1 MGKLFNNNHKK
12 TENQKKKQ
20 HYILKNSIKT
30 MNKHLSD
37 LSVSLSGE
45 FSFENTSAFF
55 RRFNNSDLEMF

>member
-1 MGKLFNNNHKK
+1 MKNLFNNNHKK
-12 TENQKKKQ
+12 VENQKKNQK
-20 HYILKNSIKT
+20 YILKNSIKV

-45 FSFENTSAFF
+45 FSFQNTNLFF